1 MGGGESHSLRKQE
14 SLQMVLHMYQVKLLS
29 IADLL
34 GEGQAASG

>member
-14 SLQMVLHMYQVKLLS
+14 SLQMVLLHKYQVKLLS

-34 GEGQAASG
+34 GAGQAA